1 MKSLC
6 TVVVGVAFGL
16 AAVLSTEAKEVKWS
30 GGAGVGEDGIYDW
43 NEPANW
49 EGNALPVEGDIPVFS
64 PTGTLVLKAAG
75 KTGVSYTFKGLK
87 FTSGKTYIT
96 TGTYFY
102 LRTAKTV
109 AIHVADGA
117 LASLTNHIDTY
128 TNDGVVLQKTGGGT
142 FEAQHV
148 GTDNAFAEVD
158 VQEGVLGGVNVASW
172 RSMRSKAY
180 RVRNGATLALPGADW
195 LGTVKIDDV
204 NVRPDLHVEAGGTV
218 KAGGM
223 VRVGNLTGAGEIC
236 GYSEGAKNNS
246 WQSICV
252 YPSEDAVFS
261 GQVWTCFEVS
271 SASVGRFI
279 LGRADTLAH
288 CYRVTGSRIGF
299 VPGLTGTIRLGESFS
314 DNTYYR
320 PEAGYPLHL
329 ADTNGAPVAVAAQFE
344 SATYAANLET
354 TGPGS
359 FYTLYASTTFKG
371 NKLKHTGALGN
382 ATASTTLTLGDG
394 TAANDVDITR
404 FSKLD
409 AKTGAITVNN
419 SSALTYNGDLCGE
432 AKVTFLNDVV
442 LGNVNFTGEGAVI
455 GYGDIAM
462 TGGDFRGAYSAIS
475 IKTDG
480 KAFMMTGG
488 KVRKQETLDA
498 SQSIC
503 ALPAVTMGCLL
514 PNFVGTSTVSGGEF
528 YLDAYQGLGS
538 KFVELLGGK
547 VIVVKEQLPR
557 SDATAADPTVLK
569 LNGGSVCVRFY
580 DTSSQNNVSPFP
592 DNVTYRVCVGEKGGS
607 LRQTGLYNAVY
618 NHSATIK
625 PTISSGVES
634 GKDGGLAQYGYA
646 PVSYLKP
653 LEFTGPFRVVGG
665 YACLPDTVTPPADQP
680 FFGRG
685 DLELANGV
693 IQVIGRAATMS
704 NPLKIATASGAT
716 LRYEGGSAIR
726 TCGTYDGFTP
736 AGSAAQSVEIGAVE
750 RGIGGVL
757 YISDVSRNI
766 GEDGSSAVKVN
777 GGVAVHP
784 TNGRV
789 LQPIVGIKSN
799 VPYFLGYDAT
809 DGFKPLSGVKTD
821 LASSTADDVVEFT
834 SPSAGWTGFRTQLT
848 ANALFV
854 KPSTTIYLYNTAG
867 LTVGDGVNPAVV
879 LMRGGS
885 ISSEGQGGVKFGTA
899 EGVIVCGGDSDAGIS
914 APIQTANG
922 MTYAGF
928 PDFRNASTRAK
939 MTVSGVNTYSG
950 VTRIGCL
957 RLFAQSEKC
966 FSSGDVYISDG
977 ERFGGQVRFN
987 LKGGTWDNNFH
998 VAGWGTPDSIW
1009 NDRTSRGA
1017 LFFAESGMVA
1027 GKVELTAEAMVCVGA
1042 DVTGTISGTVSG
1054 DRLRVFDAPGIL
1066 RLTGSN
1072 TYAGGTEVATATLEL
1087 AKGASAGTGTVLLN
1101 NGTLRFVNDAP
1112 IVFTNRIEGIGRIE
1126 VAGTG
1131 SVKFTDASLA
1141 ALPYKDLAP
1150 GAAFDWPSLGNATW
1164 CVNVGAEGLD
1174 LGGKDVTLAGIAG
1187 SGRVSGGTVTVTGEI
1202 NPGGIGAIGTLTFDR
1217 APVTAGATL
1226 VAEVSGATAD
1236 KLVVEDDIGLS
1247 ALALRVV
1254 GLTAKVG
1261 PGTATIVQATG
1272 LRTGEFASVVKTP
1285 KKMERRALEYGVS
1298 DVRICLD
1305 VGLMMIVR

>member
-1 MKSLC
+1 MKNLL
-6 TVVVGVAFGL
+6 VL
-16 AAVLSTEAKEVKWS
+16 AVLLSFSVVWAKEVVWS
-30 GGAGVGEDGIYDW
+30 DGAIPGEDGVYDW
-43 NEPANW
+43 NEPGNW
-49 EGNALPVEGDIPVFS
+49 EGGAVPAKGDIPVFR
-64 PTGTLVLKAAG
+64 PAGKLLLKAPSKSG
-75 KTGVSYTFKGLK
+75 NTYSFGGLR
-87 FTSGKTYIT
+87 FESGSTYIT

-102 LRTAKTV
+102 MGPSGFDSATIFVET
-109 AIHVADGA
+109 GA
-117 LASLTNHIDTY
+117 LASLSNQLDSAQ
-128 TNDGVVLQKTGGGT
+128 NLKSVVLKTGGGK

-148 GTDNAFAEVD
+148 GTHSAFAEID

-172 RSMRSKAY
+172 RNMKSKAY
-180 RVRNGATLALPGADW
+180 RVRNGATLALPAANW
-195 LGTVKIDDV
+195 LNTVSVGGVTVK
-204 NVRPDLHVEAGGTV
+204 PDLHIEAGGIV
-218 KAGGM
+218 KAGGK
-223 VRVGNLTGAGEIC
+223 VEVCNLTGAGEIC

-246 WQSICV
+246 WQSIIV

-271 SASVGRFI
+271 STSVGRFI

-299 VPGLTGTIRLGESFS
+299 VPGLTGAIRLGESFS
-314 DNTYYR
+314 ANMYYR

-329 ADTNGAPVAVAAQFE
+329 ADTNGAPVTVAAQFE

-371 NKLKHTGALGN
+371 NKLQHTGTLGN
-382 ATASTTLTLGDG
+382 DATSTTLTLGDG

-409 AKTGAITVNN
+409 AKSGAITVNN
-419 SSALTYNGDLCGE
+419 SAPFTFNGEVVG
-432 AKVTFLNDVV
+432 ANKVTFLNDVV
-442 LGNVNFTGEGAVI
+442 LGSVNLTEGGGIV
-455 GYGDIAM
+455 GYGDV
-462 TGGDFRGAYSAIS
+462 AILEGQVQGVFDP
-475 IKTDG
+475 IQMKTDS
-480 KAFMMTGG
+480 KTFTFVGG
-488 KVRKQETLDA
+488 RCYKDA
-498 SQSIC
+498 EPDARQTVSV
-503 ALPAVTMGCLL
+503 LPSVTVGCLL
-514 PNFVGTSTVSGGEF
+514 PDFAGTSKIVGGEF

-538 KFVELLGGK
+538 KFVELLGGRA
-547 VIVVKEQLPR
+547 IVVKEQLPR
-557 SDATAADPTVLK
+557 SDAAAADPTVLK

-580 DTSSQNNVSPFP
+580 DTSSQNKVSLFP
-592 DNVTYRVCVGEKGGS
+592 DSGTYRVCVGEKGGS

-625 PTISSGVES
+625 PTIFSGVES

-665 YACLPDTVTPPADQP
+665 YACLPGTVTPPADQP

-693 IQVIGRAATMS
+693 IQIIGRTATMS

-736 AGSAAQSVEIGAVE
+736 TGSAAQSVEIGAVE

-766 GEDGSSAVKVN
+766 GEDGSSTVKVN

-834 SPSAGWTGFRTQLT
+834 SPSGGWTGFRKQQT

-885 ISSEGQGGVKFGTA
+885 ISSEGQGGVNFGTA
-899 EGVIVCGGDSDAGIS
+899 EGVVICGGDNTATAIS
-914 APIQTANG
+914 APIKSANG

-928 PDFRNASTRAK
+928 PDFRNVGDRAK
-939 MTVSGVNTYSG
+939 MTVSGENTYSG

-957 RLFAQSEKC
+957 RLFAQGEKC

-987 LKGGTWDNNFH
+987 LAGGTWENNFH

-1009 NDRTSRGA
+1009 DDRTSRGA
-1017 LFFAESGMVA
+1017 FFFAKSGTVA
-1027 GKVELTAEAMVCVGA
+1027 GNVELTAEAMVCVAA
-1042 DVTGTISGTVSG
+1042 DATGTISGTVSG

-1072 TYAGGTEVATATLEL
+1072 TYTGGTEIVASTLEL
-1087 AKGASAGTGTVLLN
+1087 AKGDGAGAGAVVLN
-1101 NGTLRFVNDAP
+1101 NGTLRFVNDES
-1112 IVFTNRIEGIGRIE
+1112 IVFSNKVEGVGRIE
-1126 VAGTG
+1126 LCGTG
-1131 SVKFTDASLA
+1131 AVKFTDPELA
-1141 ALPYKDLAP
+1141 QALPFANLGP
-1150 GAAFDWPSLGNATW
+1150 GAAFDYPSLDNASW
-1164 CVNVGAEGLD
+1164 SVAVDAEGLD
-1174 LGGKDVTLAGIAG
+1174 LKGRDATVVNVVGAGVV
-1187 SGRVSGGTVTVTGEI
+1187 RGGTLTVTGEI
-1202 NPGGIGAIGTLTFDR
+1202 NPGGIGAIGTLSFEQT
-1217 APVTAGATL
+1217 PILTGATL
-1226 VAEVSGATAD
+1226 VAETENGSVDGVVLPGDVSISVLKLRIVQLGKRVEVRSAAIMTCGGTLSGKFAEVTKPAKRGELYGIVVD
-1236 KLVVEDDIGLS
+1236 KSVVMLDVIL
-1247 ALALRVV
+1247 
-1254 GLTAKVG
+1254 
-1261 PGTATIVQATG
+1261 PGT
-1272 LRTGEFASVVKTP
+1272 L
-1285 KKMERRALEYGVS
+1285 LL
-1298 DVRICLD
+1298 VR
-1305 VGLMMIVR
+1305 